1 MDQKFYLSEKNVLA
15 LITGSTTELKE
26 LNAGTTDAAKEKH
39 VPVWEVKDGKVYV
52 KVGDIAHPMTPEHLI
67 EWAAVKT
74 DKGLYFRFLKAG
86 DPPAAVFT
94 LVDESVEE
102 VYAYCNL
109 HGLWKA

>member
-1 MDQKFYLSEKNVLA
+1 M
-15 LITGSTTELKE
+15 
-26 LNAGTTDAAKEKH
+26 
-39 VPVWEVKDGKVYV
+39 YV

>member
-1 MDQKFYLSEKNVLA
+1 MDQKFYLSEKNVLP
-15 LITGSTTELKE
+15 LISGENTELKE
-26 LNAGTTDAAKEKH
+26 LNAGTTDAAREKH
-39 VPVWEVKDGKVYV
+39 VPVLEVKDGKAYV
-52 KVGDIAHPMTPEHLI
+52 KVGSVAHPMTAEHLI
-67 EWAAVKT
+67 EWVAVKT

-94 LVDESVEE
+94 LVDEAVEA